1 MTQITLTSNTE
12 RPLRPVIESALAN
25 ELRLLEA
32 GLHLTEQR
40 LQAFESRYGR
50 TTQEFVDRYE
60 RNEITESLD
69 VDEWIGEYRLLQKQ
83 QEKVDTLRTIRF
95 DH

>member
-1 MTQITLTSNTE
+1 M
-12 RPLRPVIESALAN
+12 
-25 ELRLLEA
+25 
-32 GLHLTEQR
+32 
-40 LQAFESRYGR
+40 
-50 TTQEFVDRYE
+50 TTQEFIDRYE

-69 VDEWIGEYRLLQKQ
+69 IDEWVGEYRLLQKQ